1 MTLDQFI
8 VQNFNEPVSLRDLD
22 SFAHEQVFLNVSNV
36 PVLPASG
43 HQPATPGDTVSVPV
57 SATPRGSM
65 VVLYTDAADAR
76 LNKPFAGVALEEA
89 VQIVYAMRSVS
100 GLLLQSSQA
109 AALAI
114 EKMPGDE
121 VKSR

>member
-1 MTLDQFI
+1 
-8 VQNFNEPVSLRDLD
+8 
-22 SFAHEQVFLNVSNV
+22 
-36 PVLPASG
+36 
-43 HQPATPGDTVSVPV
+43 
-57 SATPRGSM
+57 M

-76 LNKPFAGVALEEA
+76 LNKPFAGLMLEEA
-89 VQIVYAMRSVS
+89 IQIVYAMRNVS

-109 AALAI
+109 PALAI